1 MAPTFRCALTLVPLV
16 SPPPLLLPAQMGGGL
31 STVVST
37 SAMTMLGCIF
47 LRLSVKTN
55 AKCYL
60 TWDAALL
67 LKQQLTRT
75 LVQTLSPLSSYNRDE
90 ECNDSVVLTKSN
102 RSVCGGHTSGPDTA
116 GIPGCPNQETFLGNG
131 YS

>member
-1 MAPTFRCALTLVPLV
+1 MLLDMGRCSSVEA
-16 SPPPLLLPAQMGGGL
+16 
-31 STVVST
+31 TVDSYTV
-37 SAMTMLGCIF
+37 AE
-47 LRLSVKTN
+47 
-55 AKCYL
+55 
-60 TWDAALL
+60 
-67 LKQQLTRT
+67 
-75 LVQTLSPLSSYNRDE
+75 TLSPLSSYDRDE